1 MQNVIL
7 CIILFSS
14 FLFSQELSK
23 MQIVGTPEKSS
34 SELVGVRDANGRFCA
49 AIQVISDMDGFS
61 YDSYNGVV
69 KVDDQPGKNMVY
81 LQPG

>member
-1 MQNVIL
+1 
-7 CIILFSS
+7 
-14 FLFSQELSK
+14 
-23 MQIVGTPEKSS
+23 
-34 SELVGVRDANGRFCA
+34 
-49 AIQVISDMDGFS
+49 MDGFS